1 MAQEVFFMNQK
12 NIKKA
17 KIILIVYLV
26 ATLALLFLGYSVQSP
41 KIAQQEFPFTITYS
55 YQGQTETISD
65 VYVVEYTRSEK
76 YIGDNTMGWFGYIK
90 DHNRLELDWYTIDD
104 ADGRIFSINLNL
116 VPGYLMGDSAYTAPD
131 SYPTLESHYY
141 DGTNDIVVTD
151 PAELKQMGFSLV
163 SWEYPQAIE
172 NTFSF
177 GGISLSSQGTVLTSV
192 LAVVMLLAC
201 LILIKRDREITY
213 GILDKIS
220 IVLNILIIF
229 VAFPFILVVSML
241 SEIVAEATAWQ
252 QILYL
257 APALTASGVAASLT
271 LRRCGYGKLGFFLQ
285 FVGFLAFV
293 PIVLV

>member
-1 MAQEVFFMNQK
+1 MNQK

-41 KIAQQEFPFTITYS
+41 KIARQEFPFTITYS

-65 VYVVEYTRSEK
+65 VYVVEYTRLEK
-76 YIGDNTMGWFGYIK
+76 YIGDNTLGWFGYIK

-116 VPGYLMGDSAYTAPD
+116 VPGYLMGDPAYTAPD

-163 SWEYPQAIE
+163 SWEYPQAID

-177 GGISLSSQGTVLTSV
+177 GGISLSSQGTMLTTAI
-192 LAVVMLLAC
+192 AVVALMAC

-257 APALTASGVAASLT
+257 APALTASGVATSLT
-271 LRRCGYGKLGFFLQ
+271 LRRCGYRKLGFFLQ
-285 FVGFLAFV
+285 FVGFPAFV